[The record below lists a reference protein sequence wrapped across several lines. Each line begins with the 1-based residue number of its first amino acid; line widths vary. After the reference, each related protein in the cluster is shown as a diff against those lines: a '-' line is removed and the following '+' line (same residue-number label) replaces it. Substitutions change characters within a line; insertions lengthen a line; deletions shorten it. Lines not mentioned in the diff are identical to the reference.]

1 MSHTRGYGK
10 GEKPEDYL
18 QSFETFIKTHL
29 NEIAALHIVCTRP
42 RELTRETLKE
52 LRLTLERE
60 GFTAT
65 RLNTAV
71 SQMTNEE
78 MTADIISLIRRYAIG
93 SPLQSHEIRVKNAI
107 QKLKRAHRFSRQELN
122 WIDRIGTY
130 LLNESVIN
138 TGVFDEDVRFRSQGG
153 YARINKAFHDELD
166 SIIAELNDY
175 LYDDGGR
182 TA

>member
-1 MSHTRGYGK
+1 MIAPILVYIYDRKKKAG
-10 GEKPEDYL
+10 P
-18 QSFETFIKTHL
+18 KT
-29 NEIAALHIVCTRP
+29 AASV
-42 RELTRETLKE
+42 E

-93 SPLQSHEIRVKNAI
+93 SPLQSHETRVKNAI

-130 LLNESVIN
+130 LLNEYVII
-138 TGVFDEDVRFRSQGG
+138 TKVFDEDVRFRSQGG
-153 YARINKAFHDELD
+153 YARINKAFRRG
-166 SIIAELNDY
+166 SNA
-175 LYDDGGR
+175 
-182 TA
+182 